1 MEDQIK
7 KAENATSTSGETCK
21 WIGCFVATVGALI
34 VVWPE
39 LNVPESEAR
48 FGGFFACIGGG
59 AALAALGS
67 NSTSNKRTS
76 ELTALLVRSTNSAS
90 ELPMPSKED

>member
-1 MEDQIK
+1 MEELIK
-7 KAENATSTSGETCK
+7 KAENAKSLSGETCK
-21 WIGCFVATVGALI
+21 WIGCFVATIGALI

-39 LNVPESEAR
+39 LNVPENEAR

-59 AALAALGS
+59 AAIAALGS
-67 NSTSNKRTS
+67 NSTSNKRTA

-90 ELPMPSKED
+90 ELPNK